1 MTSRTIKLNLDQL
14 SRNVSARLNAI
25 ASQSRDR
32 QVASLVREV
41 ERQLPDA
48 QIVVG
53 ETPSMSVVDILND
66 GGDPAI
72 FASFSDTV
80 ERAIEPSLA
89 TAVANIIVRS

>member
-1 MTSRTIKLNLDQL
+1 MTSRAIKLNLDQL
-14 SRNVSARLNAI
+14 SRNVSVRLNAI

-32 QVASLVREV
+32 QVTSLVQEV

-72 FASFSDTV
+72 FASFSDV
-80 ERAIEPSLA
+80 DDGAIEPSLA
-89 TAVANIIVRS
+89 TAVANIVERS

>member
-1 MTSRTIKLNLDQL
+1 MTSRAIKLNLDQL

-32 QVASLVREV
+32 RVASMVQEV
-41 ERQLPDA
+41 ERQLPNA

-53 ETPSMSVVDILND
+53 ETPSRSVVDILND

-72 FASFSDTV
+72 FTSFSD
-80 ERAIEPSLA
+80 ADDGSIEPSLA
-89 TAVANIIVRS
+89 TAVANIIERS

>member
-1 MTSRTIKLNLDQL
+1 MTSRAIKLSLDQL
-14 SRNVSARLNAI
+14 SSNVSARLEAV

-32 QVASLVREV
+32 RVASLVRDV

-48 QIVVG
+48 QIVAG

-72 FASFSDTV
+72 FASFSDADDG
-80 ERAIEPSLA
+80 AIEPSLA
-89 TAVANIIVRS
+89 TAVANIIERS

>member
-1 MTSRTIKLNLDQL
+1 MTSRAIKLNLDQL
-14 SRNVSARLNAI
+14 SRNVSVRLNAI

-32 QVASLVREV
+32 QVTSLVQEV

-72 FASFSDTV
+72 FASFSDTD